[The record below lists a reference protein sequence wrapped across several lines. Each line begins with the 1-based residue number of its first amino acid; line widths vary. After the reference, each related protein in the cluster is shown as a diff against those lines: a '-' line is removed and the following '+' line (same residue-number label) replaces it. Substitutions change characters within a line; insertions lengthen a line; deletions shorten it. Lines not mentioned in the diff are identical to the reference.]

1 MVAQSVKRPELR
13 SLIEVQLSQNE
24 FDSWLRHKL
33 GEKILAG
40 VAVGVGGKTHSLN
53 LSVGIGQIANSSDNH
68 F

>member
-33 GEKILAG
+33 GKKILATPS
-40 VAVGVGGKTHSLN
+40 VGVGGKIHALN